1 MKINNK
7 IFSAL
12 TILIVLF
19 SFSSC
24 KECLDCVGKDSIRI
38 DSIRLQIDSVFTSTD
53 TTVLNS
59 YPSFWDSTFTGQR
72 IALDVCDGS
81 NEKWT
86 DYDGK
91 ETIVIS
97 RYGTDSI
104 FQGIQKMT
112 VTTKWNCN

>member
-12 TILIVLF
+12 TILTVLF

-81 NEKWT
+81 DEKWT

>member
-19 SFSSC
+19 SFTSC

-38 DSIRLQIDSVFTSTD
+38 DSIRLQIDKSFFTSTD
-53 TTVLNS
+53 TTVLNT

-72 IALDVCDGS
+72 IAL
-81 NEKWT
+81 
-86 DYDGK
+86 
-91 ETIVIS
+91 
-97 RYGTDSI
+97 
-104 FQGIQKMT
+104 
-112 VTTKWNCN
+112 